1 MLLEAPE
8 KVVEADIPEP
18 KETGASVIQVT
29 GTGIC
34 ATDWK
39 IFTGG
44 IPVKYPLVMGHEIVG
59 ELVEGTS
66 RDGAKPGAKVLIDP
80 VLTCGNCF
88 HCQHGQSH
96 LCPVGELMGRERNGG
111 FAEIVAVRPEN
122 VYALPDGIDLTAAP
136 MMQVLTTCLHASE
149 MARIEPGETVVITGL
164 GVTGQMHIQLAKAA
178 GAGTVIGVSRNPPK
192 RGLALKLGADLAVN
206 HGEEADDAVLSATD
220 GRGADVII
228 ESVGALPVLGEAM
241 DLARIGGRIVPFG
254 IYTANQAELP
264 FYQFYFKELQIL
276 NARAAQARDF
286 PASIE
291 LVANGKLDIA
301 SLLSHQVPFQQ
312 LGEAMGLLTRP
323 GLDRMKVVLTYDD

>member
-18 KETGASVIQVT
+18 RETGASVIQVT

-34 ATDWK
+34 GTDWK

-44 IPVKYPLVMGHEIVG
+44 IPVTYPLVMGHEIVG
-59 ELVEGTS
+59 ELLEGTS

-80 VLTCGNCF
+80 VLTCGECF
-88 HCQHGQSH
+88 HCRHGQPH

-111 FAEIVAVRPEN
+111 FAQFVAVRPEN

-192 RGLALKLGADLAVN
+192 RDLALKLGADLAVN
-206 HGEEADDAVLSATD
+206 HGEEADEAVRFSTD

-228 ESVGALPVLGEAM
+228 ESAGALSVLGEAM

-264 FYQFYFKELQIL
+264 FYQLYFKELQIL
-276 NARAAQARDF
+276 NARAAQARHF

-291 LVANGKLDIA
+291 LVANGNLDIT
-301 SLLSHQVPFQQ
+301 SLLSHRVPFRQ
-312 LGEAMGLLTRP
+312 LDEAMGLLTRP

>member
-18 KETGASVIQVT
+18 RETGASVIQVT

-34 ATDWK
+34 GTDWK
-39 IFTGG
+39 IFTGD
-44 IPVKYPLVMGHEIVG
+44 IPVTYPLVMGHEIVG

-80 VLTCGNCF
+80 VLTCGKCF
-88 HCQHGQSH
+88 HCRHGQSH
-96 LCPVGELMGRERNGG
+96 LCPVGDLMGRERNGG
-111 FAEIVAVRPEN
+111 FAQFVAVRPEN

-164 GVTGQMHIQLAKAA
+164 GVTGQMHVQLAKAA
-178 GAGTVIGVSRNPPK
+178 GAGTVIGISRNPPK
-192 RGLALKLGADLAVN
+192 CDLALKLGADLAVT
-206 HGEEADDAVLSATD
+206 HGEEADDAVLSATN

-228 ESVGALPVLGEAM
+228 ESVGALSVLGEAM

-264 FYQFYFKELQIL
+264 FYQLYFKELQIL
-276 NARAAQARDF
+276 NARAAQARHF

-291 LVANGKLDIA
+291 LVANGKLDIT
-301 SLLSHQVPFQQ
+301 SLLSHRVPFRQ
-312 LGEAMGLLTRP
+312 LEEAMGLLIRP
-323 GLDRMKVVLTYDD
+323 GLDRMKVVLTYDE

>member
-18 KETGASVIQVT
+18 RETGASVIQVT

-34 ATDWK
+34 GTDWK
-39 IFTGG
+39 IFTGD
-44 IPVKYPLVMGHEIVG
+44 IPVTYPLVMGHEIVG

-66 RDGAKPGAKVLIDP
+66 HDGAKPGAKVLIDP
-80 VLTCGNCF
+80 VLTCGKCF
-88 HCQHGQSH
+88 HCRHGQSH
-96 LCPVGELMGRERNGG
+96 LCPVGDLMGRERNGG
-111 FAEIVAVRPEN
+111 FAQFVAVRPEN

-136 MMQVLTTCLHASE
+136 MIQVLTTCLHASE

-192 RGLALKLGADLAVN
+192 RDLALKLGADLAVN
-206 HGEEADDAVLSATD
+206 HGEEADDAVRSATD
-220 GRGADVII
+220 GRGADVVI
-228 ESVGALPVLGEAM
+228 ESVGALSVLGEAM

-264 FYQFYFKELQIL
+264 FYQLYFKELQIL
-276 NARAAQARDF
+276 NARAAQARHF

-291 LVANGKLDIA
+291 LVANGTLDITP
-301 SLLSHQVPFQQ
+301 LLSHRVPFRQ
-312 LGEAMGLLTRP
+312 LEEAMGLLTRP
-323 GLDRMKVVLTYDD
+323 GLDRMKVVLTYDE

>member
-18 KETGASVIQVT
+18 RETGASVIQVT

-34 ATDWK
+34 GTDWK
-39 IFTGG
+39 IFTGD
-44 IPVKYPLVMGHEIVG
+44 IPVTYPLVMGHEIVG

-80 VLTCGNCF
+80 VLTCGKCF
-88 HCQHGQSH
+88 HCRHGQSH
-96 LCPVGELMGRERNGG
+96 LCPVGDLMGRERNGG
-111 FAEIVAVRPEN
+111 FAQFVAVRPEN

-164 GVTGQMHIQLAKAA
+164 GVTGQMHVQLAKAA
-178 GAGTVIGVSRNPPK
+178 GAGTVIGISRNPPK
-192 RGLALKLGADLAVN
+192 RDLALKLGADLAVT
-206 HGEEADDAVLSATD
+206 HGEEADDAVLSATN

-228 ESVGALPVLGEAM
+228 ESVGALSVLGEAM

-254 IYTANQAELP
+254 IYTASQAELP
-264 FYQFYFKELQIL
+264 FYQLYFKELQIL
-276 NARAAQARDF
+276 NARAAQARHF

-291 LVANGKLDIA
+291 LVANGKLDIT
-301 SLLSHQVPFQQ
+301 SLLSHRVPFRQ
-312 LGEAMGLLTRP
+312 LEEAMGLLIRP
-323 GLDRMKVVLTYDD
+323 GLDRMKVVLTYDE

>member
-18 KETGASVIQVT
+18 NETGASVIQVT

-34 ATDWK
+34 GTDWK
-39 IFTGG
+39 IFTGD
-44 IPVKYPLVMGHEIVG
+44 IPVTYPLVMGHEIVG

-66 RDGAKPGAKVLIDP
+66 HDGAEPGAKVLIDP
-80 VLTCGNCF
+80 VLTCGKCF
-88 HCQHGQSH
+88 HCRHGQSH
-96 LCPVGELMGRERNGG
+96 LCPVGDLMGRERNGG
-111 FAEIVAVRPEN
+111 FAQFVAVRPEN

-136 MMQVLTTCLHASE
+136 MIQVLTTCLHASE

-178 GAGTVIGVSRNPPK
+178 RAGTVIGVSRNPPK
-192 RGLALKLGADLAVN
+192 RDLALKLGADLTVN

-220 GRGADVII
+220 GRGADVVI
-228 ESVGALPVLGEAM
+228 ESVGALSVLGEAM

-264 FYQFYFKELQIL
+264 FYQLYFKELQIL
-276 NARAAQARDF
+276 NARAAQARHF

-291 LVANGKLDIA
+291 LVANGTLDITP
-301 SLLSHQVPFQQ
+301 LLSHRVPFRQ
-312 LGEAMGLLTRP
+312 LEEAMGLLTRP
-323 GLDRMKVVLTYDD
+323 GLDRMKVVLTYDE

>member
-8 KVVEADIPEP
+8 KIVEADIPEP

-34 ATDWK
+34 GTDWK

-66 RDGAKPGAKVLIDP
+66 RDGAKPGTKVLIDP
-80 VLTCGNCF
+80 VLTCGKCF
-88 HCQHGQSH
+88 HCRHGQSH

-111 FAEIVAVRPEN
+111 IAQFVAVRPEN

-136 MMQVLTTCLHASE
+136 MMQVLTTCLHAME
-149 MARIEPGETVVITGL
+149 MARIKPGETVVITGL

-192 RGLALKLGADLAVN
+192 RDLALKLGADLAVN
-206 HGEEADDAVLSATD
+206 HGKEADDAVLSATD

-264 FYQFYFKELQIL
+264 FYQLYFKELQIL
-276 NARAAQARDF
+276 NARAAQADDF

-291 LVANGKLDIA
+291 LVANGKLDIT
-301 SLLSHQVPFQQ
+301 SLLSHRLPFRQ
-312 LGEAMGLLTRP
+312 LDEAMGLLTQP